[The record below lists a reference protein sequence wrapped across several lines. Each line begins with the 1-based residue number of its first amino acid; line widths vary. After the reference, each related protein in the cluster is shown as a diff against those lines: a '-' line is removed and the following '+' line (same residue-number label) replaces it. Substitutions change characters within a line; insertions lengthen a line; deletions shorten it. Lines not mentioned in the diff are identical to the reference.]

1 MGKETEDKAERVL
14 SIYSRLKQ
22 GHIVFKAEESIR
34 YDVSSRTIQRDISD
48 VQSFLRNQCS
58 ETGEVQ
64 EIVYDRKSGGYRLE
78 TKYQS
83 RLEPKELLA
92 ACKVLLESRSLVK
105 DELFPIIRKMLKLC
119 VDTSEEKELEKLIR
133 NEMYHY
139 VELKHG
145 KKLLECLWKLEQAVQ
160 HQYYIEITYKR
171 LKDNEMVIRKVKPV
185 GIMFSEFYF
194 YLTAFIENIDK
205 QEHFVNPD
213 DISPT
218 IYRVDRLESVC
229 VTEEHFT
236 VTYANRFEEG
246 EFRKRVQ
253 FMYGGQLRRV
263 KLKCKARSLEAVLD
277 RLPTAEVTGRD
288 GEDYI
293 VRAEV
298 FGDGIDM
305 WLKGQGDNVLHI

>member
-22 GHIVFKAEESIR
+22 GHIVLKAEESIR

-58 ETGEVQ
+58 ETGEIQ
-64 EIVYDRKSGGYRLE
+64 EVVYDRKAGGYRLE
-78 TKYQS
+78 SKVQS
-83 RLEPKELLA
+83 HLEPKELLA
-92 ACKVLLESRSLVK
+92 VCKVLLESRSLMK
-105 DELFPIIRKMLKLC
+105 DELFPIIHKMLKLC
-119 VDTSEEKELEKLIR
+119 VDTSEEKELEKLIQ
-133 NEMYHY
+133 NEMFHY

-145 KKLLECLWKLEQAVQ
+145 KRLLERLWKLEQAVQ

-171 LKDNEMVIRKVKPV
+171 LKDNEMVTRKVKPV

-205 QEHFVNPD
+205 QEHFANPD
-213 DISPT
+213 DIFPT

-229 VTEEHFT
+229 VTEEHFPVAYT
-236 VTYANRFEEG
+236 DRFEEG
-246 EFRKRVQ
+246 EFRKRIQ
-253 FMYGGQLRRV
+253 FMYGGRLRRV
-263 KLKCKARSLEAVLD
+263 KLKCKACSLEAVLD
-277 RLPTAEVTGRD
+277 RLPTAEVTGMD

-293 VRAEV
+293 IRAEV
-298 FGDGIDM
+298 FGNGIDM